1 MNSAWFITESSSLN
15 LWLTSPFHFL
25 GLTAD
30 KLGSYR
36 PAFYMVGGAFAAAA
50 LSPSILYCLKNERMK
65 KKELVLS
72 SSKENAQDAQEFEER
87 SCNDEISVDGTSKTT
102 HDHGSKPA
110 VSGHELFVS
119 TV

>member
-1 MNSAWFITESSSLN
+1 MADFTIS
-15 LWLTSPFHFL
+15 FL

-30 KLGSYR
+30 KLGSYG

-65 KKELVLS
+65 KKELVLPS
-72 SSKENAQDAQEFEER
+72 NKENAQDAQEFEEW
-87 SCNDEISVDGTSKTT
+87 SCNDEISVDGPSKTT
-102 HDHGSKPA
+102 HDCSKPA
-110 VSGHELFVS
+110 VPGHELFVS